1 MTNAH
6 VGNVVGCG
14 AITPVLDR
22 WKQGVADGDLSA
34 IASAFT
40 PDALFQGM
48 KPTFTIGRDGIKQY
62 YSAQAP
68 GLTVEYQLLHLR
80 QLVAD
85 AVVVYLSATFRK
97 KRGDLLQTRITTIL
111 HYSEDG
117 WLIDH
122 YHVSALH

>member
-1 MTNAH
+1 MSNANLGND
-6 VGNVVGCG
+6 VGFG

-22 WKQGVADGDLSA
+22 WKQGIADGDLSA

-48 KPTFTIGRDGIKQY
+48 KPTFTIGRDGVKQY

-80 QLVAD
+80 QLAAD
-85 AVVVYLSATFRK
+85 AVVVYLSATFSK
-97 KRGDLLQTRITTIL
+97 KRGDLLHAYNHDPPLFRRRMA
-111 HYSEDG
+111 H
-117 WLIDH
+117 
-122 YHVSALH
+122 